1 MKKFEI
7 RLEVE
12 GAMTSTP
19 AIVESENIQK
29 CAYAASKLL
38 AGMFHSYANN
48 NNLADE
54 QMPKELAYTIR
65 INEVV
70 PKVEPTYY
78 QVTDPFD
85 TEIGQVFKQAGNY
98 VDEEGKV
105 IGVALV
111 DKDDEP
117 MFYIFEQVTMVTLP
131 Y

>member
-7 RLEVE
+7 EIRNANGSIVASDIREAVNLQNAVVVSHGLINVAFKDAEVVTE
-12 GAMTSTP
+12 TP
-19 AIVESENIQK
+19 QELI
-29 CAYAASKLL
+29 YAVRI
-38 AGMFHSYANN
+38 
-48 NNLADE
+48 
-54 QMPKELAYTIR
+54 KEI
-65 INEVV
+65 V

-85 TEIGQVFKQAGNY
+85 TEIGQVLKQAGNY